1 MLCVHLASIFV
12 RSEDGTIPDRLREH
26 IISDGRRPAGRLRL
40 GCPGVGVRVGE
51 GPRRSGRGQRSS
63 SLSWLSL
70 VRTLGEGVEDRLGL
84 GRDAWLG
91 CEALVADHDGRGA

>member
-1 MLCVHLASIFV
+1 MPVPSENSIV
-12 RSEDGTIPDRLREH
+12 GAKSPPTAARVP
-26 IISDGRRPAGRLRL
+26 GRLGGNEAEL
-40 GCPGVGVRVGE
+40 TAWLAAEVAPTE
-51 GPRRSGRGQRSS
+51 MSD
-63 SLSWLSL
+63 LSWLCL

>member
-1 MLCVHLASIFV
+1 MADAHN
-12 RSEDGTIPDRLREH
+12 
-26 IISDGRRPAGRLRL
+26 RL
-40 GCPGVGVRVGE
+40 GRSIRHPRPRVRLE
-51 GPRRSGRGQRSS
+51 RRAEASARRSGHRVRTAVAVGQDPAKAVHTSG
-63 SLSWLSL
+63 LSWLSL

>member
-1 MLCVHLASIFV
+1 MKIAVTGGSGKLGRTVVAGLRQAGHDV
-12 RSEDGTIPDRLREH
+12 VNPD
-26 IISDGRRPAGRLRL
+26 
-40 GCPGVGVRVGE
+40 
-51 GPRRSGRGQRSS
+51 
-63 SLSWLSL
+63 LSWLCL